1 MKSMKPTVR
10 LLLAT
15 LLIAACTPRDR
26 PAQGNSNAAPKVD
39 LANDRARAS
48 YMVGV
53 DIAKDLQPIR
63 DEIDLDVV
71 QQSMRATLSGQK
83 PQLDAKQLEE
93 VRREF
98 TAQLRE
104 KRARQARELAERNRR
119 TGEAFLAA
127 NAGKPGV
134 ITTASGLQY
143 QLLRRGSGPHPSASA
158 TVSIHYI
165 GRTLDGREFSNTY
178 AAQHPEILPL
188 PRVMP
193 GLKEAMTLM
202 TPGSRYRFWIPGP
215 LAYGEA
221 GRAGDIEPNA
231 TLVFDIELLESAG
244 GDRE

>member
-1 MKSMKPTVR
+1 MKSMKPTVCTLLA
-10 LLLAT
+10 LLLA
-15 LLIAACTPRDR
+15 ACTQRDH
-26 PAQGNSNAAPKVD
+26 PAQAGSEATPKID
-39 LANDRARAS
+39 LASDRARAS
-48 YMVGV
+48 YMVGA

-63 DEIDLDVV
+63 DEIDLDIV

-83 PQLDAKQLEE
+83 PQLDAKQLDE

-104 KRARQARELAERNRR
+104 KRARQAREIAERNRR
-119 TGEAFLAA
+119 SGEAFLAA

-134 ITTASGLQY
+134 ITTRSGLQY
-143 QLLRRGSGPHPSASA
+143 QILRRGNGPRPSASA
-158 TVSIHYI
+158 TVSIHYV

-178 AAQHPEILPL
+178 AAQHPETLPL

-193 GLKEAMTLM
+193 GLSEAITLM
-202 TPGSRYRFWIPGP
+202 TPGSRYRFWIPAP

-231 TLVFDIELLESAG
+231 TLVFDIEL
-244 GDRE
+244 REATGADTE

>member
-1 MKSMKPTVR
+1 MKTMKPTVR
-10 LLLAT
+10 TLLVTLLLA
-15 LLIAACTPRDR
+15 ACAPRDH
-26 PAQGNSNAAPKVD
+26 PAQATSDATLRID
-39 LANDRARAS
+39 LASDRARAS

-53 DIAKDLQPIR
+53 DIANDLQPIR
-63 DEIDLDVV
+63 DEIDLDIV

-104 KRARQARELAERNRR
+104 KRARQAREIAERNRR

-134 ITTASGLQY
+134 ITMPSGLQY
-143 QLLRRGSGPHPSASA
+143 QVLRRGNGPHPGASA

-178 AAQHPEILPL
+178 AAQHPETLPL

-193 GLKEAMTLM
+193 GLKEAMMLM
-202 TPGSRYRFWIPGP
+202 TPGSHYRFWIPGP

-221 GRAGDIEPNA
+221 GRPGDIEPNA

-244 GDRE
+244 GDAE

>member
-1 MKSMKPTVR
+1 MKLTKPTVTS
-10 LLLAT
+10 LLASAF
-15 LLIAACTPRDR
+15 LAACTARER
-26 PAQGNSNAAPKVD
+26 PAQDGSDAVPKID
-39 LANDRARAS
+39 LASERARAS

-53 DIAKDLQPIR
+53 DVAKDLQPIR
-63 DEIDLDVV
+63 DEIDLDIV

-104 KRARQARELAERNRR
+104 KRARQAREIAERNRR
-119 TGEAFLAA
+119 SGEAFMAA

-134 ITTASGLQY
+134 VTTASGLQY
-143 QLLRRGSGPHPSASA
+143 QILRPGNGPHPAASA

-178 AAQHPEILPL
+178 AAQHPETLPL

-193 GLKEAMTLM
+193 GLSEAITLM

-221 GRAGDIEPNA
+221 GRAGEIEPNA
-231 TLVFDIELLESAG
+231 TLVFDIELLEATG
-244 GDRE
+244 ADTE

>member
-1 MKSMKPTVR
+1 MKPIVL
-10 LLLAT
+10 LLLAM
-15 LLIAACTPRDR
+15 LLLTACTARDH
-26 PAQGNSNAAPKVD
+26 PAQDGSDATRKID
-39 LANDRARAS
+39 LATDRARAS

-53 DIAKDLQPIR
+53 DVANDLRPIR
-63 DEIDLDVV
+63 DDIDLEIV

-83 PQLDAKQLEE
+83 PQLDAKQLDQ

-104 KRARQARELAERNRR
+104 KRARQAREVAERNRR
-119 TGEAFLAA
+119 TGEAFLVA

-134 ITTASGLQY
+134 VTTPSGLQY
-143 QLLRRGSGPHPSASA
+143 QILRPGSGPHPGASA

-165 GRTLDGREFSNTY
+165 GRTLEGREFSNTY
-178 AAQHPEILPL
+178 AAQHPETLPL

-193 GLKEAMTLM
+193 GLAEAMTLM

>member
-1 MKSMKPTVR
+1 MNLTKPTVTS
-10 LLLAT
+10 LLAT
-15 LLIAACTPRDR
+15 LLLAACTAHDR
-26 PAQGNSNAAPKVD
+26 PAQNGSDATPKID
-39 LANDRARAS
+39 LASDRARAS

-63 DEIDLDVV
+63 DDIDLDIV
-71 QQSMRATLSGQK
+71 QQSMRATLSGQE
-83 PQLDAKQLEE
+83 PQLDAKQLDK

-104 KRARQARELAERNRR
+104 KRATQAREIAERNRR
-119 TGEAFLAA
+119 SGEAFLAA
-127 NAGKPGV
+127 NTGKPGV
-134 ITTASGLQY
+134 VTTPSGLQY
-143 QLLRRGSGPHPSASA
+143 QILRHGSGSHPAASA

-165 GRTLDGREFSNTY
+165 GRTLDGGEFSNTY
-178 AAQHPEILPL
+178 AAQHPETLPL

-193 GLKEAMTLM
+193 GLSEAITLM

-231 TLVFDIELLESAG
+231 TLVFDIELLEATG
-244 GDRE
+244 ADTE